1 MSDEAKTITFKD
13 KVIIGLTG
21 NIATGKTAVMRLA
34 EEQGAYTIDADK
46 VVHELMDHDPEIQAA
61 IAVAFGSEVRLEN
74 GRIDRKK
81 LGAIVFSDAT
91 ALKDLETMVHPA
103 VRQVVA
109 ERIQAS
115 EASIIVIEA
124 IKLLE
129 GELAKACHQI
139 WVTRCSKQRQLQRLM
154 ICRGLDA
161 ETSTVRVKAQP
172 PQEEKVAMS
181 DVVIDTNG
189 LMTQTE
195 AQFFTAWK
203 RLPNP
208 EHVEAKS
215 LVVGGLGESLMR
227 TARLA
232 GKGDLKTMVAA
243 SQKIEKP
250 EREKL
255 EGLKVRRAKP
265 SDIPSILLLIQK
277 ATNGEVQMKR
287 AELLMAFS
295 ERSYFI
301 GQLGTDISVI
311 FGWSIDAQV
320 ARIDQMYI
328 LPGDE
333 MIPILTA
340 VLSEIETSA
349 DAHIGEIV
357 AAFIPETQLETLHGF
372 FGEEGYFDV
381 ELEMLPDTWQVAI
394 EESQPPETHVMIRV
408 LRDDRLHKN

>member
-13 KVIIGLTG
+13 KVIIGLAG
-21 NIATGKTAVMRLA
+21 NIATGKTAVLRLA
-34 EEQGAYTIDADK
+34 EKQGAYIIDADK
-46 VVHELMDHDPEIQAA
+46 VVHELMDHDPDIQAA

-74 GRIDRKK
+74 GRIDREK
-81 LGAIVFSDAT
+81 LGEIVFSDPD

-103 VRQVVA
+103 VRQVIA
-109 ERIQAS
+109 ERIQSS
-115 EASIIVIEA
+115 EAGIIVMEA

-129 GELAKACHQI
+129 GGLAKACHQV

-161 ETSTVRVKAQP
+161 ETATVRVKAQS
-172 PQEEKVAMS
+172 PQEEKVAMA

-189 LMTQTE
+189 LMTETE
-195 AQFFTAWK
+195 AQFFAAWN
-203 RLPNP
+203 RLPDP
-208 EHVEAKS
+208 ERIEQKS
-215 LVVGGLGESLMR
+215 LVVGGNGESLMR

-232 GKGDLKTMVAA
+232 SKGDLKTIVAT
-243 SQKIEKP
+243 SQKVEKP
-250 EREKL
+250 ERDKL

-277 ATNGEVQMKR
+277 ATDGAVKMKR
-287 AELLMAFS
+287 TELLMAFS

-301 GQLGTDISVI
+301 GQLGTEISVI
-311 FGWSIDAQV
+311 LGWSIDAQV
-320 ARIDQMYI
+320 ARIDQFFM
-328 LPGDE
+328 LPGDA
-333 MIPILTA
+333 MISILAA
-340 VLSEIETSA
+340 VLSEIESSA

-357 AAFIPETQLETLHGF
+357 AAFIPEKQLDDLHGF
-372 FGEEGYFDV
+372 FGEEGYFDA
-381 ELEMLPDTWQVAI
+381 ELETLPDTWQIAI